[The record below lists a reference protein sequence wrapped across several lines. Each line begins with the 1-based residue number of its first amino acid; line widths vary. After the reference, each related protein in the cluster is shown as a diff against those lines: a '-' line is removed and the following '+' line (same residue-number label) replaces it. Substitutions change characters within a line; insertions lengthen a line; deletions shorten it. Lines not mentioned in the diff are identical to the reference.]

1 MKRFLIG
8 ALLLA
13 FAPMAF
19 AGDTVDHTDARDRL
33 ELGHQ
38 IKQSKQ
44 EMRRERRAAR
54 SRFYASKYEER
65 AKALRTEDRALEKA
79 NKDTPTEK

>member
-1 MKRFLIG
+1 MKYLFAVIV
-8 ALLLA
+8 LA
-13 FAPMAF
+13 CAPMAF

-54 SRFYASKYEER
+54 ARFYASKNEER
-65 AKALRTEDRALEKA
+65 AKALRAEERALEKA

>member
-1 MKRFLIG
+1 MKYLFAVIV
-8 ALLLA
+8 LA
-13 FAPMAF
+13 CAPMAF
-19 AGDTVDHTDARDRL
+19 AGDAVDHTDARDRL

-54 SRFYASKYEER
+54 ARFYASKNEER
-65 AKALRTEDRALEKA
+65 AKALRAEERALEKA

>member
-1 MKRFLIG
+1 
-8 ALLLA
+8 
-13 FAPMAF
+13 MAF
-19 AGDTVDHTDARDRL
+19 AGDTVDHTDAHDRL

-54 SRFYASKYEER
+54 ARFYASKNEER
-65 AKALRTEDRALEKA
+65 AKALRAEERALEKA

>member
-1 MKRFLIG
+1 MKFLYAI
-8 ALLLA
+8 LVLA
-13 FAPMAF
+13 CCPVAF

-44 EMRRERRAAR
+44 EMRRERKAAR
-54 SRFYASKYEER
+54 ARFYASRFEGA
-65 AKALRTEDRALEKA
+65 AKALRAEDRALEKA
-79 NKDTPTEK
+79 NKDTLKN